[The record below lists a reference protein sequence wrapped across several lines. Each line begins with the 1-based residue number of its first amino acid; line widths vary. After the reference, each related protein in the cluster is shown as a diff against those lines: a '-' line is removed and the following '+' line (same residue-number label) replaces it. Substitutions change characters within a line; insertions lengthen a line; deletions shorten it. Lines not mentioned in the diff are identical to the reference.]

1 MVVAAEFHA
10 KDALRGATRYFND
23 LGAIE
28 RCRRQ
33 HALMMRTM
41 HSGQRTLQR
50 MQAERQ
56 KAEDAMHPTALLR
69 AGHLHSGTLPPEPDP
84 PPSQPAATPE
94 PQPPARPPPAR
105 PTFEDMTE
113 AEQYAVTRPDR
124 AVAIRRC
131 GAMPPGA
138 TFPPPDRA
146 IISEIA
152 TSSSPVFLA
161 AMLNSR
167 RTLSQNPRHCLS
179 KRFHET
185 TMRLQPRNPR
195 CTPPPAPRTFCLK
208 SYRLAGL
215 RQGKTRQAAG

>member
-10 KDALRGATRYFND
+10 KDARRGATR
-23 LGAIE
+23 
-28 RCRRQ
+28 RRQ
-33 HALMMRTM
+33 HALVMRTM

-138 TFPPPDRA
+138 TFPPPDRT

-152 TSSSPVFLA
+152 TSGSPVFLA
-161 AMLNSR
+161 LDAEFAADAVTKSE
-167 RTLSQNPRHCLS
+167 TLSL
-179 KRFHET
+179 ET
-185 TMRLQPRNPR
+185 
-195 CTPPPAPRTFCLK
+195 AP
-208 SYRLAGL
+208 
-215 RQGKTRQAAG
+215 